1 MYVSLSNCWGLEKEE
16 GHLKTTHHNNIV
28 QLLYSFQEKS
38 LLASEVPI
46 GYQAGTFTLE
56 DLTYSLGM
64 ARSRDSPP
72 VVDFNSDFETL

>member
-1 MYVSLSNCWGLEKEE
+1 
-16 GHLKTTHHNNIV
+16 
-28 QLLYSFQEKS
+28 LYGAITSIDS

-64 ARSRDSPP
+64 ARSRLVPLLILLIKRAKKDLSL
-72 VVDFNSDFETL
+72 TLFVCLTGV

>member
-1 MYVSLSNCWGLEKEE
+1 MSCVNLFEGLEKEE

-28 QLLYSFQEKS
+28 QLLYSFQEKSIDS

-64 ARSRDSPP
+64 ARSRRLR
-72 VVDFNSDFETL
+72 EILHRL